1 MERALGGAMFV
12 LLASAAHGPAAAP
25 DVPPWLAA
33 VDSIRMLPDPLDA
46 RAIGAIDHAP
56 RFSAPR
62 CVMAATIRPGRYS
75 CWAGS
80 GRAGAIL
87 QATLDYYSARADGPS
102 SEGQL
107 VLRIAPAPC
116 STIGQ
121 AERALGRSLRPTMPP
136 TVYIPPGGAAPQP
149 GGQYGVRLYG
159 QDMQALM
166 LSLQTDAKGCI
177 VAAVLKR

>member
-25 DVPPWLAA
+25 DV
-33 VDSIRMLPDPLDA
+33 
-46 RAIGAIDHAP
+46 
-56 RFSAPR
+56 
-62 CVMAATIRPGRYS
+62 
-75 CWAGS
+75 
-80 GRAGAIL
+80 
-87 QATLDYYSARADGPS
+87 
-102 SEGQL
+102 
-107 VLRIAPAPC
+107 
-116 STIGQ
+116 
-121 AERALGRSLRPTMPP
+121 
-136 TVYIPPGGAAPQP
+136 PPGGAAPQP